1 MVEIEQDSGLEDK
14 DMSAE
19 QLFSQKMQDIPV

>member
-19 QLFSQKMQDIPV
+19 QLLSQKMQDIPV